1 MRTENAPAAP
11 HKTTYLKDYLPFPY
25 LVNGVEMVVQIFE
38 GTTRVTSHVKYAVKP
53 TPAGIHAGAH
63 PDLELHGHGMKV
75 HRVLLDGVAL
85 ETDRYRLSRD
95 GFVMPC
101 PTDQPFVLTFE
112 TEISPETNTTLE
124 GLYRSGDIYCTQC
137 ESEGFRRI
145 TFYPDRPD
153 VMTTFKVRLEAD
165 AKTLP
170 VLLANGNLIEEGP
183 LPDGRHYAVWHD
195 PFKKPAYLFALVA
208 GNLAHIEGFFTTMTD
223 RQVALRIYTR
233 PADIDQAGFGMEA
246 LKQSF
251 KWDEEA
257 YGREYDLNIFNI
269 VAVSDFNFGA
279 MENKSLNIFNTS
291 RILTRP
297 DLSTD
302 KEFLDIRRI
311 VGHEYFHN
319 WSGNRVTCR
328 DWFQLS
334 LKEGFTVFREN
345 QFGQD
350 MFDAEV
356 ERIDEVNLVRTMQ
369 FPEDAGPMAH
379 AVRPDNYIEISNF
392 YTMTVYEKGGEVIR
406 MLHTLLGA
414 ETFRKASD
422 LYFSRHDGDAA
433 TCENFVKCMED
444 ASGRDFSQF
453 MLWYHQA
460 GTPTIH
466 ADGVYDAEK
475 KQYRLTLKQTL
486 PDTPGQTDKKA
497 QHIPVAVG
505 LLGPNGQ
512 DMIGTQV
519 LELKQAEQ
527 TFTFDNIGSAPVPS
541 LLRGF
546 SAPVHL
552 DMEMPEADLRFRMVH
567 DSDGVNRWDAGQTLM
582 LKAFD
587 RGLEAY
593 ARKEKLPTEDALMAA
608 LGGMIDAMKDD
619 KRALLARMLTLPE
632 DAIVAATHQPTD
644 PAAIHAVRC
653 HLEHVMGVALKN
665 HLQALY
671 DENATPGAFSLEPDA
686 VARRALRNIALELL
700 VQADQAQGLKLAQAQ
715 FREGKTMTEKLGAM
729 RAVSAL
735 SRPERDGLMKEFYEM
750 FKDHQLVVDKW
761 FSLQAGAARDSVIAD
776 IHALLEHPA
785 FTWTNPNRVRSVL
798 GSYALR
804 NMTGFH
810 HPSGEGYELLADA
823 VIKLNGI
830 NPAVAAR
837 LLTPMRGWK
846 MFKPDLAGKMKDQLE
861 RILHSGDLSPDVYEV
876 VSKTLNA

>member
-11 HKTTYLKDYLPFPY
+11 HKTTFLKDYTPFPY
-25 LVNGVEMVVQIFE
+25 LVDGIALTVQIFE
-38 GTTRVTSHVKYAVKP
+38 GRTLVTSKTTYTLRNPKGDAE
-53 TPAGIHAGAH
+53 
-63 PDLELHGHGMKV
+63 DLALHGHGMKV
-75 HRVLLDGVAL
+75 HGVLLNDEL
-85 ETDRYRLSRD
+85 LSPENYRMSRE

-101 PTDQPFVLTFE
+101 PGAEPFTLTFE
-112 TEISPETNTTLE
+112 TEIVPENNTTLE
-124 GLYRSGDIYCTQC
+124 GLYKSGDLYCTQC

-153 VMTTFKVRLEAD
+153 VMTHFTCRIEAD
-165 AKTLP
+165 KASLP
-170 VLLANGNLIEEGP
+170 VLLANGNMIATGDLDG
-183 LPDGRHYAVWHD
+183 GRHFATWED
-195 PFKKPAYLFALVA
+195 PFKKPAYLFAMVA
-208 GNLAHIEGFFTTMTD
+208 GNLAHIEDHFKTMSGRDVT
-223 RQVALRIYTR
+223 LRIYTR
-233 PADIDQAGFGMEA
+233 AADSDQAGFGMEA
-246 LKQSF
+246 LIQSM

-257 YGREYDLNIFNI
+257 YGREYDLDLFNI
-269 VAVSDFNFGA
+269 VAVGDFNFGA
-279 MENKSLNIFNTS
+279 MENKGLNIFNTS

-345 QFGQD
+345 QFGQAV
-350 MFDAEV
+350 FDAEV

-369 FPEDAGPMAH
+369 FPEDNSPMAH
-379 AVRPDNYIEISNF
+379 PVRPDNYIEISNF

-406 MLHTLLGA
+406 MLHTLLGP

-444 ASGRDFSQF
+444 ASGRDLSQF

-460 GTPTIH
+460 GTPTVH
-466 ADGVYDAEK
+466 ARGEYDAGNK
-475 KQYRLTLKQTL
+475 TYTLTLKQSL
-486 PDTPGQTDKKA
+486 PDTPGQTDKDP

-505 LLGPNGQ
+505 LIGANG
-512 DMIGTQV
+512 DDLVGTKI
-519 LELKQAEQ
+519 LELTQEEQ
-527 TFTFDNIGSAPVPS
+527 IFVFDNIGSQPVPS

-546 SAPVHL
+546 SAPVIL
-552 DMEMPEADLRFRMVH
+552 DMDMPEEDLRFRMIH
-567 DSDGVNRWDAGQTLM
+567 DSDGVNRWDAGQALM

-587 RGLEAY
+587 RGLTDY
-593 ARKEKLPTEDALMAA
+593 AKKQPLSREPELTAA
-608 LGGMIDAMKDD
+608 LGAMIDAMKDK
-619 KRALLARMLTLPE
+619 KRALLARMLALPE

-644 PAAIHAVRC
+644 PAAIHEVRC
-653 HLEHVMGVALKN
+653 HLETVIGTALKDR
-665 HLQALY
+665 LTALY
-671 DENATPGAFSLEPDA
+671 QDNASTGNLSLSPEA

-700 VQADQAQGLKLAQAQ
+700 VSADQVYGLTLAKAQYEGAQ
-715 FREGKTMTEKLGAM
+715 TMTERLGAL
-729 RAVSAL
+729 RAISSLA
-735 SRPERDGLMKEFYEM
+735 RQERDGLMSDFYNK
-750 FKDHQLVVDKW
+750 FKDHELVVDKW
-761 FSLQAGAARDSVIAD
+761 FQLQAGAVRDSVIQD

-785 FTWTNPNRVRSVL
+785 FNWKNPNRVRSVL

-810 HPSGEGYELLADA
+810 HPSGEGYALMADA
-823 VIKLNGI
+823 VIRLNGI
-830 NPAVAAR
+830 NPSVAAR
-837 LLTPMRGWK
+837 LLTPMRGWRN
-846 MFKPDLAGKMKDQLE
+846 FAPPLADKMKDQLE
-861 RILHSGDLSPDVYEV
+861 RILQSGDLSPDVYEV